1 MSLLIDTGVF
11 VAVQNERDEHHD
23 AATNALEAALTG
35 EFGALYTNDY
45 VYDEAVTLTR
55 MRTDSHREARTIGD
69 RIAGRGPFPD
79 RIEVLFVS
87 DDRFEQT
94 VRVFE
99 RYDDHHLSFTD
110 ASLVALVE
118 NGDLDAV
125 LSFDDDFDG
134 LIDRIDP
141 TTISED
147 YSSH

>member
-1 MSLLIDTGVF
+1 MSLLVDTGVF
-11 VAVQNERDEHHD
+11 VAVQNERDEHHE
-23 AATNALEAALTG
+23 AATNALKAALTG

-55 MRTDSHREARTIGD
+55 LRTGSHREARTVGD

-79 RIEVLFVS
+79 RIKMLFVS

-94 VRVFE
+94 VRVFD
-99 RYDDHHLSFTD
+99 RYDDHDLSFTD

-118 NGDLDAV
+118 NSDIDVV

-134 LIDRIDP
+134 LVDRIDP
-141 TTISED
+141 TMIGD
-147 YSSH
+147 G

>member
-1 MSLLIDTGVF
+1 MSLLVDTGVF
-11 VAVQNERDEHHD
+11 VAIQNERDEHHD
-23 AATNALEAALTG
+23 AATNALKTALTG

-55 MRTDSHREARTIGD
+55 MRTGNHHEARAIGD
-69 RIAGRGPFPD
+69 RIAGRDPFPD
-79 RIEVLFVS
+79 RIEMLFVS

-99 RYDDHHLSFTD
+99 RYDDHDRSFTD
-110 ASLVALVE
+110 ASLVAFVE
-118 NGDLDAV
+118 NSDIDAV

-134 LIDRIDP
+134 LVERIDP

-147 YSSH
+147 YSSN